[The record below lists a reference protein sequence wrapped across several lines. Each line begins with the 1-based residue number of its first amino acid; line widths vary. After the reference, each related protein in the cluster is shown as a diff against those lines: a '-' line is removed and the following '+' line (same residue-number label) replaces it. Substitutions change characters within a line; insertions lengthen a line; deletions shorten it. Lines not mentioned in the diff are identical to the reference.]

1 VDLVRRGGLWNTF
14 VMVFRGETLWA
25 FVREA
30 APVLSDAFGRIRM
43 AVGTTAER
51 TVTEEVYRRL
61 PPMNFSCGLLR
72 ALPSREFPW
81 LTVLPVRGVTF
92 SDCGAEVGLPAAMR
106 RPKPLAQPL
115 CA

>member
-1 VDLVRRGGLWNTF
+1 
-14 VMVFRGETLWA
+14 MVFRAETLWA

-30 APVLSDAFGRIRM
+30 APVLSGAFERIRM

-61 PPMNFSCGLLR
+61 PPMNFSHALLR
-72 ALPSREFPW
+72 ALSSREFPR
-81 LTVLPVRGVTF
+81 LTVLPVCGVTF
-92 SDCGAEVGLPAAMR
+92 SDCGAEARLPAAMR
-106 RPKPLAQPL
+106 PAEPLAQPL